1 MSLPFDPWR
10 WLVAI
15 AVVLGVSVFSLL
27 NYFPP
32 LPNPLS
38 FDLTLGPAHEP
49 GKSEPLITSG
59 TSGAG
64 DFLFLRY
71 LPNDAIAI
79 GYEAW
84 GEAGTLSAPIPLPAD
99 RRLRLT
105 VAMPGLSQVRGLFA
119 PPTDRLRISV
129 GDTPLLDQPVKY
141 HLRMPAQIRF
151 AENTIGGTTC
161 APLLQGSMALPDG
174 RSLRSRPDP
183 LLSIRTR
190 LITWPTVS
198 RWQAITAGLLGL
210 VAFVAWPRVTRAA
223 APGRAHWFPRLVRSI
238 HTHRWFVGAATLS
251 TLGFAWMVSYGTL
264 DLLAPENFGDF
275 YEHQAT
281 SLLQGRLDVPASA
294 IGGEAFVY
302 QGRTYGYFGLT
313 PALLRLPFVIYN
325 LHFGELSRAFMTAYF
340 AVALAACYLLLRT
353 VYQLSGHNDS
363 APPAWATLSLIGGA
377 GLGSTLFYLGS
388 RAYIYH
394 EAILCGVMFALIG
407 CWAALRHAA
416 TPDRRWWLVSLG
428 AGILSVNARPPTGLF
443 ALTLLAAVALV
454 VLLRQRRTDP
464 SLARRQVLVAA
475 LCGAGVFT
483 FNVTS
488 YLKFRTFEGCPLR
501 YNVQYNAERLA
512 RIDGRQF
519 HLVNVPIGLD
529 YYLVRP
535 NFRLEPGFPYFL
547 IGSLTPPRPW
557 PDTKLDYQDNTLG
570 LPYAMPGLVWLAA
583 IGGVVTFVR
592 FPSLRLPLAAC
603 WGAGLPMALAMF
615 AAIAITHRYTA
626 DFCPFLLVASAWGVV
641 GLDALSRPWRALVRS
656 VSIFT
661 TFVAILITA
670 AITLHHQ
677 GQEVWGVPDEV
688 RAKYADLRRGID
700 TVVGTLAR

>member
-1 MSLPFDPWR
+1 MSYPFNPWR
-10 WLVAI
+10 WLVAM
-15 AVVLGVSVFSLL
+15 AVVFAVSALSLL
-27 NYFPP
+27 SYFPP
-32 LPNPLS
+32 LPNPIR
-38 FDLTLGPAHEP
+38 FELTLGPAHEP

-71 LPNDAIAI
+71 LPDRAIAI

-84 GEAGTLSAPIPLPAD
+84 GEAGTFSAPISLPAD

-129 GDTPLLDQPVKY
+129 GDTTVLDQPVKY
-141 HLRMPAQIRF
+141 HLRMPSQIRF

-161 APLLQGSMALPDG
+161 DRLLQGSLFLPDG
-174 RSLRSRPDP
+174 QELRGRPDP
-183 LLSIRTR
+183 LMGVRTR
-190 LITWPTVS
+190 VTTWLTVS
-198 RWQAITAGLLGL
+198 RWQAIVAGLLGL
-210 VAFVAWPRVTRAA
+210 VAFVVWPRATGGTASDRAA
-223 APGRAHWFPRLVRSI
+223 WLLRSLRSI
-238 HTHRWFVGAATLS
+238 RTHRWFVGTAAVS

-264 DLLAPENFGDF
+264 DLFEPDNFGDF

-313 PALLRLPFVIYN
+313 PAVLRLPFVIYN

-340 AVALAACYLLLRT
+340 AVALTACYLLLRAM
-353 VYQLSGHNDS
+353 YQLSGRSES
-363 APPAWATLSLIGGA
+363 APPAWATLTLIGGA

-428 AGILSVNARPPTGLF
+428 AGILSVNARPPAGLF
-443 ALTLLAAVALV
+443 ALTLLAVAALV
-454 VLLRQRRTDP
+454 VLLRRRRSDP
-464 SLARRQVLVAA
+464 ALARRQLLVAA
-475 LCGAGVFT
+475 LCGVGVFT

-488 YLKFRTFEGCPLR
+488 YLKFGTFEGCPLR

-535 NFRLEPGFPYFL
+535 NFRLESGFPYFL
-547 IGSLTPPRPW
+547 IGSVTPPRPW
-557 PDTKLDYQDNTLG
+557 PDTKIDYQDNTLG
-570 LPYAMPGLVWLAA
+570 FPYAMPGLVWLAA
-583 IGGVVTFVR
+583 VGGLVAFVR
-592 FPSLRLPLAAC
+592 FPHVRAPLAAT
-603 WGAGLPMALAMF
+603 WAAGVPMALAMF

-626 DFCPFLLVASAWGVV
+626 DFCPFLIVAAAWGAI
-641 GLDALSRPWRALVRS
+641 GFDALPRPWRTLARS
-656 VSIFT
+656 ASIVT
-661 TFVAILITA
+661 TIAAILITA

-700 TVVGTLAR
+700 MVVGALSR